1 MLHPLNWLFILLATA
16 CVRSNPKSLPLP
28 DIPTQHGVV
37 YVSGSPWEMVWY
49 DITGSEPEAA
59 GSLDF
64 DNPVHDLAV
73 DSINNRLAVA
83 VGQRVLLMDLDTPE
97 GGIDAPTVVA
107 ELSIPDE
114 SPASVLL
121 DPYHHRLYVQTSGH
135 GIFHGD
141 DHYETFPGMH
151 IVDISDTPTVIDS
164 MQPDG
169 WPKMALD
176 PVRQILF
183 AVTGDDKLAVYDVG
197 QDTFDE
203 MNGSPINV
211 RDDYPEDG
219 GHMFQ
224 IYSPEVDPW
233 SARFFA
239 ERQQGEKSELI
250 AYQYDEFVPTDG
262 DKYSD
267 GASIRSM
274 RNLATALDMGTDFRD
289 RQVPLT
295 SGPSALPDPH
305 TGQVMVVAEVAEE
318 WGVLSLDTNLQ
329 PGGLCA
335 DEASPV
341 CLFRMWSEGTPGDP
355 LPSTGTAC
363 IDSSRKIIAATTRE
377 DFSDSSMQFF
387 QYDELGQLQPWL
399 TDAGNALATID
410 TPYNAACH

>member
-1 MLHPLNWLFILLATA
+1 MRYPLTWILVLLATA
-16 CVRSNPKSLPLP
+16 CVHSNPKSLPLP
-28 DIPTQHGVV
+28 DVPTQHGVV
-37 YVSGSPWEMVWY
+37 YVSGSPWELAWY
-49 DITGSEPEAA
+49 DITGSEPEDV
-59 GSLDF
+59 GRLEF
-64 DNPVHDLAV
+64 DTPVHDLAV

-83 VGQRVLLMDLDTPE
+83 VGQSVLLMDLDTPE

-114 SPASVLL
+114 SPESVLL

-135 GIFHGD
+135 GVFHGD

-151 IVDISDTPTVIDS
+151 IIDISDTPTVIDS
-164 MQPDG
+164 IAPDG

-183 AVTGDDKLAVYDVG
+183 AVAGDDKLAVYDVG

-203 MNGSPINV
+203 MSGSPIHV

-219 GHMFQ
+219 GHIFQ
-224 IYSPEVDPW
+224 IYGPQVDPW

-250 AYQYDEFVPTDG
+250 AYQYDEFVPNDG
-262 DKYSD
+262 DRYSD

-295 SGPSALPDPH
+295 SGPSPLPDPH
-305 TGQVMVVAEVAEE
+305 TGQVMVVAEVSEE

-335 DEASPV
+335 DQASPV
-341 CLFRMWSEGTPGDP
+341 CRFQMWSEGNPGDI
-355 LPSTGTAC
+355 LPSNGTAC
-363 IDSSRKIIAATTRE
+363 IDTNHQVIAATSTG
-377 DFSDSSMQFF
+377 DGQDATMQFF
-387 QYDELGQLQPWL
+387 QYDEIGNLQVWL
-399 TDAGNALATID
+399 SNVDNLLTTID
-410 TPYNAACH
+410 TPYNAVCH